1 MTGNYLTLLEES
13 LRRKL
18 QVMEEIQ
25 KYNMRQQEIFQSGE
39 VDIDKFDEYVAEK
52 GVLIDKLTA
61 LDSGF
66 EKLYAKVSEELQGS
80 REQYADQIRTLQ
92 GLVTQVT
99 DRSVDIQAQE
109 ARNKKLV
116 EDCNQRLEGYQ
127 DELLELPREIEQANF
142 KLMLATMDYC
152 YDAMQENGADIQEIA
167 QWVTEVR
174 IELKKRL
181 IRKQEMEQRNNAI
194 YSYMHDVFGAEVIE
208 IFDMKYNPDQRE
220 SGTGEE

>member
-1 MTGNYLTLLEES
+1 MKHGEGEKREAFEQALKGKRIPILTLDNKWYKLLTEEARAEVAGLEEELNALLKRQGKLNNDVKNIKRLKKKLMGEIVS
-13 LRRKL
+13 LVDEAEQEGK
-18 QVMEEIQ
+18 EDAPQ
-25 KYNMRQQEIFQSGE
+25 KI
-39 VDIDKFDEYVAEK
+39 
-52 GVLIDKLTA
+52 
-61 LDSGF
+61 
-66 EKLYAKVSEELQGS
+66 
-80 REQYADQIRTLQ
+80 EQ
-92 GLVTQVT
+92 
-99 DRSVDIQAQE
+99 
-109 ARNKKLV
+109 NKKLV

-208 IFDMKYNPDQRE
+208 IFDMKYNPVQRE
-220 SGTGEE
+220 SGAGEE

>member
-116 EDCNQRLEGYQ
+116 ENFFRRERDGIKIGRKSTKAAIGYY
-127 DELLELPREIEQANF
+127 
-142 KLMLATMDYC
+142 KTMSKTAVVAPQFMDS
-152 YDAMQENGADIQEIA
+152 
-167 QWVTEVR
+167 
-174 IELKKRL
+174 KK
-181 IRKQEMEQRNNAI
+181 
-194 YSYMHDVFGAEVIE
+194 
-208 IFDMKYNPDQRE
+208 
-220 SGTGEE
+220 

>member
-116 EDCNQRLEGYQ
+116 EDFFRRERDGIKIGRKSTKAAIGYYNYMSKTAVVAPQ
-127 DELLELPREIEQANF
+127 F
-142 KLMLATMDYC
+142 MDS
-152 YDAMQENGADIQEIA
+152 
-167 QWVTEVR
+167 
-174 IELKKRL
+174 KK
-181 IRKQEMEQRNNAI
+181 
-194 YSYMHDVFGAEVIE
+194 
-208 IFDMKYNPDQRE
+208 
-220 SGTGEE
+220 

>member
-116 EDCNQRLEGYQ
+116 EDFFRRERDGIKIGRKSTKAAIGYY
-127 DELLELPREIEQANF
+127 
-142 KLMLATMDYC
+142 KLS
-152 YDAMQENGADIQEIA
+152 
-167 QWVTEVR
+167 
-174 IELKKRL
+174 L
-181 IRKQEMEQRNNAI
+181 IHI
-194 YSYMHDVFGAEVIE
+194 
-208 IFDMKYNPDQRE
+208 
-220 SGTGEE
+220 

>member
-116 EDCNQRLEGYQ
+116 EDFFRRERDGIKIGRKSTKAAIGYY
-127 DELLELPREIEQANF
+127 
-142 KLMLATMDYC
+142 KTMSKTAVVAPQFMDS
-152 YDAMQENGADIQEIA
+152 
-167 QWVTEVR
+167 
-174 IELKKRL
+174 KK
-181 IRKQEMEQRNNAI
+181 
-194 YSYMHDVFGAEVIE
+194 
-208 IFDMKYNPDQRE
+208 
-220 SGTGEE
+220 

>member
-116 EDCNQRLEGYQ
+116 EDFFRRERDGIKIGRKSTKAAIGYY
-127 DELLELPREIEQANF
+127 
-142 KLMLATMDYC
+142 KTMSNTALVAPQFMDS
-152 YDAMQENGADIQEIA
+152 
-167 QWVTEVR
+167 
-174 IELKKRL
+174 KK
-181 IRKQEMEQRNNAI
+181 
-194 YSYMHDVFGAEVIE
+194 
-208 IFDMKYNPDQRE
+208 
-220 SGTGEE
+220 

>member
-116 EDCNQRLEGYQ
+116 EDFCRRERDGIKIGRKSTKAAIGYY
-127 DELLELPREIEQANF
+127 
-142 KLMLATMDYC
+142 KTMSKTAVVAPQFMDS
-152 YDAMQENGADIQEIA
+152 
-167 QWVTEVR
+167 
-174 IELKKRL
+174 KK
-181 IRKQEMEQRNNAI
+181 
-194 YSYMHDVFGAEVIE
+194 
-208 IFDMKYNPDQRE
+208 
-220 SGTGEE
+220 

>member
-66 EKLYAKVSEELQGS
+66 EKLYAKVAEQLDGN
-80 REQYADQIRTLQ
+80 REKYAAQIKALQ
-92 GLVTQVT
+92 GLVTEVT
-99 DRSVDIQAQE
+99 DTSVQIQAQE
-109 ARNKKLV
+109 ARNKKLI
-116 EDCNQRLEGYQ
+116 EDYFRKEKEGI
-127 DELLELPREIEQANF
+127 RMGRKSSQAAIGYY
-142 KLMLATMDYC
+142 KTMSKTAVMPPQFLDS
-152 YDAMQENGADIQEIA
+152 
-167 QWVTEVR
+167 
-174 IELKKRL
+174 KK
-181 IRKQEMEQRNNAI
+181 
-194 YSYMHDVFGAEVIE
+194 
-208 IFDMKYNPDQRE
+208 
-220 SGTGEE
+220 

>member
-18 QVMEEIQ
+18 QVM
-25 KYNMRQQEIFQSGE
+25 QEIFQSGE

-116 EDCNQRLEGYQ
+116 EDFFRRERDGIKIGRKSTKAAIGYY
-127 DELLELPREIEQANF
+127 
-142 KLMLATMDYC
+142 KTMSKTAVVAPQFMDS
-152 YDAMQENGADIQEIA
+152 
-167 QWVTEVR
+167 
-174 IELKKRL
+174 KK
-181 IRKQEMEQRNNAI
+181 
-194 YSYMHDVFGAEVIE
+194 
-208 IFDMKYNPDQRE
+208 
-220 SGTGEE
+220 

>member
-99 DRSVDIQAQE
+99 DRSVDIQAPIGYYKTMSKTAVVAPQFMDS
-109 ARNKKLV
+109 KK
-116 EDCNQRLEGYQ
+116 
-127 DELLELPREIEQANF
+127 
-142 KLMLATMDYC
+142 
-152 YDAMQENGADIQEIA
+152 
-167 QWVTEVR
+167 
-174 IELKKRL
+174 
-181 IRKQEMEQRNNAI
+181 
-194 YSYMHDVFGAEVIE
+194 
-208 IFDMKYNPDQRE
+208 
-220 SGTGEE
+220 

>member
-39 VDIDKFDEYVAEK
+39 VDIDKFDEYVSEK

-116 EDCNQRLEGYQ
+116 EDAFRRERDGIKIGRKSTKAAIGYY
-127 DELLELPREIEQANF
+127 
-142 KLMLATMDYC
+142 KTMSKTAVVAPQFMDS
-152 YDAMQENGADIQEIA
+152 
-167 QWVTEVR
+167 
-174 IELKKRL
+174 KK
-181 IRKQEMEQRNNAI
+181 
-194 YSYMHDVFGAEVIE
+194 
-208 IFDMKYNPDQRE
+208 
-220 SGTGEE
+220 